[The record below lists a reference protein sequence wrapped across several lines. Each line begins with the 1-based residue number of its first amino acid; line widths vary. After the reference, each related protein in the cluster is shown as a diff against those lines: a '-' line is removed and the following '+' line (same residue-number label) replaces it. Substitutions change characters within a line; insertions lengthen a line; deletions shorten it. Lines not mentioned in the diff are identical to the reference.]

1 MSNTL
6 FARTARKVAE
16 PFVVPYTGGAV
27 LGLVV
32 VTYWMIEYWFNMGG
46 IGAFATF
53 STILTSLAILLFGL
67 KPLYVAYAGEVGVII
82 SAVSLKDPRVG
93 AAKAVVSYFRFVL
106 WLVLANLLVGLA
118 LGTIVFGK
126 AFEGDAW
133 VFPNLFLLVWAAV
146 TFGYLVSS
154 GAGLKK
160 MFITI
165 FLVLILGILA
175 WKWIGPDNREA
186 VASRFKDGKEA
197 VTGFASSGADS
208 VVCSDHVPLVEHGM
222 RITVAVGCPV
232 KVDQKNMVAWIDPV
246 TKIEHPGGTDFKLV
260 DPALRAV
267 TGRQQLVTM
276 DPDNTNRFVTLQ
288 ANAEGLRRYGRTAVE
303 VELYR
308 DGTGDA
314 EVARRYGVVTP
325 NIDLTPAR

>member
-6 FARTARKVAE
+6 FARVARKVAE
-16 PFVVPYTGGAV
+16 PFVVPYTAVAV
-27 LGLVV
+27 LVLAV
-32 VTYWMIEYWFNMGG
+32 VTFWMIEYWFNMGG
-46 IGAFATF
+46 NGAFATF
-53 STILTSLAILLFGL
+53 STMLTSLAILLFGL
-67 KPLYVAYAGEVGVII
+67 QPLYVAYAGEVGVII
-82 SAVSLKDPRVG
+82 SAVSLKDPREG
-93 AAKAVVSYFRFVL
+93 ATKAVVSYFRFVL
-106 WLVLANLLVGLA
+106 WLVLANILVGLA

-133 VFPNLFLLVWAAV
+133 VFPNLLLLVWAAV

-175 WKWIGPDNREA
+175 WKWVGPANREA
-186 VASRFKDGKEA
+186 VAAQFKDGKEA
-197 VTGFASSGADS
+197 VSGFASSGAGS
-208 VVCSDHVPLVEHGM
+208 VGCSDHVPLVEHGM

-232 KVDQKNMVAWIDPV
+232 KVDQMNM
-246 TKIEHPGGTDFKLV
+246 KKGTDFKLV

-276 DPDNTNRFVTLQ
+276 DPDNTNRFVTFQ

-303 VELYR
+303 VELYHA
-308 DGTGDA
+308 GTGDA

-325 NIDLTPAR
+325 DIDLTPAR

>member
-6 FARTARKVAE
+6 FARVARKVAE

-27 LGLVV
+27 LVLAV

-67 KPLYVAYAGEVGVII
+67 QPLYVAYAGEVGVII
-82 SAVSLKDPRVG
+82 SAVSLKDPREG

-106 WLVLANLLVGLA
+106 WLVLANILVGLA

-186 VASRFKDGKEA
+186 AASQFKDGKEA
-197 VTGFASSGADS
+197 VTGFVSSGTGS

-232 KVDQKNMVAWIDPV
+232 KVDQMNM
-246 TKIEHPGGTDFKLV
+246 KKGTDFKLV

-276 DPDNTNRFVTLQ
+276 DPDNNNRFVTFQ
-288 ANAEGLRRYGRTAVE
+288 ANAEGLRRYGRTAIE
-303 VELYR
+303 VELYHA
-308 DGTGDA
+308 GTGDA
-314 EVARRYGVVTP
+314 EVAGRYGVVTP
-325 NIDLTPAR
+325 DIDLTPTR